1 MLITSWPAEF
11 DFLSDLSPVL
21 RIGEDYRGRPSVGG
35 LNVAF
40 ASSSARLSIDPSS
53 HLTPVAPQLWAYDS
67 DNQVRRKS
75 LHQVAP
81 VYEAQE
87 KKRPREGAVIL
98 YVGGGGGN
106 RTRRFPRAKRPLSP
120 VRLLPYHQCYHPA
133 APIDALSARLGAGK
147 GRTSYWVRQLASH

>member
-1 MLITSWPAEF
+1 MTSWPAEF
-11 DFLSDLSPVL
+11 DFLSDLSRVL

-53 HLTPVAPQLWAYDS
+53 HLAPVAPQLWAYER

-106 RTRRFPRAKRPLSP
+106 RTRVRKRYTVGTTCLATSLCSRPGATDGQATPGP
-120 VRLLPYHQCYHPA
+120 V
-133 APIDALSARLGAGK
+133 
-147 GRTSYWVRQLASH
+147 T